1 MDRRWIHNPN
11 RCADEYLDGIED
23 FIEFARRHNPGATR
37 IRCPCRR
44 CNNTLWE
51 TIENVG
57 FHLVRNGMIETYSI
71 WNLHGEQ
78 LEHASSSNATRV
90 DNVQPIVDANDQVMD
105 IIQDVFPF
113 ASTNM
118 NQEEQDDVPT
128 PIDSA
133 EFEQYEKL
141 LKNAN
146 QELYSGCESFSVLT
160 AIVELMHGKIKYRM
174 SNLCFDY
181 FLGVFKRMLPTDNC
195 LPKDHKQ
202 AQKVLNGLGLGYEK
216 IHACKNNCMLFYKE
230 HESLDTCPICNESRF
245 KMTSQNRT
253 TKIPQKVMRYLPL
266 KPRLQRLYMPT
277 HTATDMRWHK
287 EKQVD
292 DDVMRHPADGEA
304 WKEFDRTFPEF
315 AADPRNVRLG
325 LATDGFNPY
334 GVLNQHHS
342 TWPIFVFPY
351 NLPPWKCMK
360 KEYMMMTVLITEDLG
375 RSIDVYL
382 RPLVDELKDLWTN
395 GVRTYDKSTG
405 KMFTLRAAVM
415 WTVNDFP
422 AYAMVSGW
430 STKGYMTCP
439 VCKEDVTF
447 GWHAGKVC
455 YLGHRRC
462 LPWDHEWREK
472 DKEFDGNT
480 ERRLRPREWS
490 GDEILDQ
497 LNRLDFAPF
506 GKTVSRIRPSTH
518 MNWTHKPMFFELP
531 YWSKL
536 KLRHN
541 LDVMHVEKNVFDTLV
556 GTILDIEG
564 KTKDTIKARLDL
576 ERMGIRR
583 SLWMNRDNDKAR
595 RDLAFFSMKPN
606 DKKEFLKFV
615 SSVKFPDG
623 YASNIARCVNVDG
636 GKFTGLKS
644 HDCHVFMQRLLLV
657 GIRHLLPEDVVK
669 PIILLSR
676 FFSQLTAKT
685 LRKTNMFQ
693 LRHDIVQVLCKF
705 EMIFPPAF
713 FTSMMH
719 VMVHLPEEALLAGP
733 VNYRWMYPIE
743 RLLGELKKSV
753 RNRAKPEGSIV
764 EAWVQ
769 YELLTF
775 CGMYLK
781 DVETVF
787 NRPQRNHDGG
797 MRNEKLSV
805 FAQSAR
811 PFGDPGR
818 GESFSRNDMEVAHW
832 FVLNN
837 CDEIMGY
844 LYEHEEMM
852 KREHPSHLVA
862 QKHRELFPQWFLDSV
877 NKLKSSNSPT
887 YSDELYNLAF
897 GPIRAELFSGCNVNG
912 VKFLGE
918 ARDDKL
924 CTQNSGVHVPG
935 GGESTDIDFYG
946 KLTTVVQLLY
956 KDRYQVIMF
965 KCRWFDTNPNRPGSV
980 KIDHGLLSVNM
991 NRTWYD
997 DDPYILA
1004 NMATQIVYL
1013 DDPKA
1018 GSGWNVV
1025 QKMDHRNVYAIPELD
1040 PTDNDVNIV
1049 ADQRLES
1056 SMENDAET
1064 LRDTNVIQE
1073 PFQIQGVSSIEIPI
1087 QSITI
1092 DLGDLPRYDVAVG
1105 PSNDDDVVIEEAEEE
1120 EEEEDWETES
1130 DDSDDNES
1138 YYSSDDE

>member
-1 MDRRWIHNPN
+1 M
-11 RCADEYLDGIED
+11 
-23 FIEFARRHNPGATR
+23 
-37 IRCPCRR
+37 
-44 CNNTLWE
+44 
-51 TIENVG
+51 
-57 FHLVRNGMIETYSI
+57 
-71 WNLHGEQ
+71 
-78 LEHASSSNATRV
+78 
-90 DNVQPIVDANDQVMD
+90 
-105 IIQDVFPF
+105 
-113 ASTNM
+113 
-118 NQEEQDDVPT
+118 
-128 PIDSA
+128 
-133 EFEQYEKL
+133 
-141 LKNAN
+141 
-146 QELYSGCESFSVLT
+146 
-160 AIVELMHGKIKYRM
+160 
-174 SNLCFDY
+174 
-181 FLGVFKRMLPTDNC
+181 
-195 LPKDHKQ
+195 
-202 AQKVLNGLGLGYEK
+202 
-216 IHACKNNCMLFYKE
+216 
-230 HESLDTCPICNESRF
+230 
-245 KMTSQNRT
+245 
-253 TKIPQKVMRYLPL
+253 
-266 KPRLQRLYMPT
+266 
-277 HTATDMRWHK
+277 
-287 EKQVD
+287 
-292 DDVMRHPADGEA
+292 MRHPADGEA
-304 WKEFDRTFPEF
+304 WKEFDRTFLEF
-315 AADPRNVRLG
+315 AANPQNVRLG

-360 KEYMMMTVLITEDLG
+360 KEYMMMTVLITEDPG

-405 KMFTLRAAVM
+405 KMFTLRATIM

-430 STKGYMTCP
+430 STKGYMACP
-439 VCKEDVTF
+439 VCKEDVTS

-455 YLGHRRC
+455 YLGHRRW

-472 DKEFDGNT
+472 DKEFDGNI
-480 ERRLRPREWS
+480 ERHLRPREWS

-541 LDVMHVEKNVFDTLV
+541 LDVMHVEKIIFDTLV
-556 GTILDIEG
+556 GTILDIKG

-583 SLWMNRDNDKAR
+583 GLWMNRDNDKAR

-644 HDCHVFMQRLLLV
+644 HDCHVFMQRLLPV

-669 PIILLSR
+669 SIILLSR

-685 LRKTNMFQ
+685 LRKTDMFQ

-753 RNRAKPEGSIV
+753 CNRAKPEGSIV

-769 YELLTF
+769 YESLTF
-775 CGMYLK
+775 CGI
-781 DVETVF
+781 
-787 NRPQRNHDGG
+787 
-797 MRNEKLSV
+797 
-805 FAQSAR
+805 AR

-818 GESFSRNDMEVAHW
+818 GESFSRNDMEVAQW
-832 FVLNN
+832 FILNN

-887 YSDELYNLAF
+887 YSDELYNLVF

-912 VKFLGE
+912 VKFLAEG
-918 ARDDKL
+918 RDDKL

-1025 QKMDHRNVYAIPELD
+1025 QKMDHRNVYAIPERVCY
-1040 PTDNDVNIV
+1040 T
-1049 ADQRLES
+1049 
-1056 SMENDAET
+1056 
-1064 LRDTNVIQE
+1064 
-1073 PFQIQGVSSIEIPI
+1073 
-1087 QSITI
+1087 
-1092 DLGDLPRYDVAVG
+1092 
-1105 PSNDDDVVIEEAEEE
+1105 
-1120 EEEEDWETES
+1120 
-1130 DDSDDNES
+1130 
-1138 YYSSDDE
+1138 

>member
-1 MDRRWIHNPN
+1 MIILCDEKVVLRDDIVRDEVYSFVAQNSDVDRSLREEKWLFY
-11 RCADEYLDGIED
+11 ATEKL
-23 FIEFARRHNPGATR
+23 FARRNRYFVAQTSSSTYPHFAIVESECKENFEKSVCAVL
-37 IRCPCRR
+37 RCCLYWEFNTLIGR

-78 LEHASSSNATRV
+78 LEHDSSSNATRV
-90 DNVQPIVDANDQVMD
+90 DNVEPIVDANDQVMD

-113 ASTNM
+113 ASTNI
-118 NQEEQDDVPT
+118 NQEEEDDVPT
-128 PIDSA
+128 PIDST

-141 LKNAN
+141 LKNVN

-181 FLGVFKRMLPTDNC
+181 FLGVFKRMLPMDNY
-195 LPKDHKQ
+195 LPKDHKH
-202 AQKVLNGLGLGYEK
+202 AQRVLNGLGLGYEK
-216 IHACKNNCMLFYKE
+216 LHACKNNCMLFYKE
-230 HESLDTCPICNESRF
+230 HESLNTCPTCNESRF

-266 KPRLQRLYMPT
+266 KPRLQRLYMWT

-287 EKQVD
+287 EKRVD

-315 AADPRNVRLG
+315 VADPRNVRLG

-334 GVLNQHHS
+334 RVLNQHHI
-342 TWPIFVFPY
+342 TWLIFVFPY
-351 NLPPWKCMK
+351 NLPHWKCMK
-360 KEYMMMTVLITEDLG
+360 KEYMMMTVLITEDPG
-375 RSIDVYL
+375 RSINVYL

-395 GVRTYDKSTG
+395 GVRTICNGFWVEHKGLYDMSCMQG
-405 KMFTLRAAVM
+405 R
-415 WTVNDFP
+415 
-422 AYAMVSGW
+422 Y
-430 STKGYMTCP
+430 
-439 VCKEDVTF
+439 
-447 GWHAGKVC
+447 
-455 YLGHRRC
+455 
-462 LPWDHEWREK
+462 HEWREK
-472 DKEFDGNT
+472 DKEFDRNT
-480 ERRLRPREWS
+480 ERHLRPREWS

-541 LDVMHVEKNVFDTLV
+541 LDVMHVEKNVFDTLM

-564 KTKDTIKARLDL
+564 KTKDMIKARLDL

-583 SLWMNRDNDKAR
+583 GLWMNRDSDKAR
-595 RDLAFFSMKPN
+595 RDLALFSMKPN
-606 DKKEFLKFV
+606 DKKEFLKFI
-615 SSVKFPDG
+615 SSVKFPDW

-636 GKFTGLKS
+636 GKFTRLKS
-644 HDCHVFMQRLLLV
+644 HDFHVFMQRLLPV

-676 FFSQLTAKT
+676 FFSQLMAKT
-685 LRKTNMFQ
+685 LQKTDMFQ

-705 EMIFPPAF
+705 EMIFPPGF

-719 VMVHLPEEALLAGP
+719 VMVHLPEEALLDGP
-733 VNYRWMYPIE
+733 VNYRWM
-743 RLLGELKKSV
+743 LLGELKKSV
-753 RNRAKPEGSIV
+753 RNRAKPERSIV

-769 YELLTF
+769 YESLTF

-818 GESFSRNDMEVAHW
+818 GESFPRNDMEVAHW

-837 CDEIMGY
+837 CDEIMAY

-852 KREHPSHLVA
+852 KREHPSHLV
-862 QKHRELFPQWFLDSV
+862 

-887 YSDELYNLAF
+887 YSDELYKLAF

-912 VKFLGE
+912 VKFLGV

-935 GGESTDIDFYG
+935 GGESKDIDFYG
-946 KLTTVVQLLY
+946 KLTNFVQLLY

-980 KIDHGLLSVNM
+980 KIDNGLLSVNM

-1013 DDPKA
+1013 DDSKA
-1018 GSGWNVV
+1018 GSSWNLV
-1025 QKMDHRNVYAIPELD
+1025 QKMDHRNVNAIPELD
-1040 PTDNDVNIV
+1040 PTDNDVDNV

-1064 LRDTNVIQE
+1064 LRDTNVTQE
-1073 PFQIQGVSSIEIPI
+1073 LFQIQGVSSIEIPI
-1087 QSITI
+1087 
-1092 DLGDLPRYDVAVG
+1092 
-1105 PSNDDDVVIEEAEEE
+1105 
-1120 EEEEDWETES
+1120 
-1130 DDSDDNES
+1130 
-1138 YYSSDDE
+1138 

>member
-1 MDRRWIHNPN
+1 MDRRWIQNLN

-57 FHLVRNGMIETYSI
+57 FHLVRNGIIETYSI
-71 WNLHGEQ
+71 WNLHVEQ

-118 NQEEQDDVPT
+118 NQKEQDDVPT

-146 QELYSGCESFSVLT
+146 QELYPGCESFSVLT

-245 KMTSQNRT
+245 KMTSQNKT

-266 KPRLQRLYMPT
+266 KPKLQRLYMST

-287 EKQVD
+287 EKRVD
-292 DDVMRHPADGEA
+292 DDVMRHPADGETL
-304 WKEFDRTFPEF
+304 KEFDRTFPEF

-334 GVLNQHHS
+334 EVLNQHHS

-360 KEYMMMTVLITEDLG
+360 KEYMMMTVLITEDPG

-430 STKGYMTCP
+430 STKGYVACL
-439 VCKEDVTF
+439 VCKEDVTS

-455 YLGHRRC
+455 YLGHRRWF
-462 LPWDHEWREK
+462 PWDHEWREK

-480 ERRLRPREWS
+480 ERRLRPKEWS

-497 LNRLDFAPF
+497 LNRLDFVPF

-531 YWSKL
+531 YWLKL

-564 KTKDTIKARLDL
+564 KTKDTIKARIDL
-576 ERMGIRR
+576 EIMGIRR
-583 SLWMNRDNDKAR
+583 GLWMNRDNDKAR

-623 YASNIARCVNVDG
+623 YASNIARCVNVDE

-644 HDCHVFMQRLLLV
+644 HDCHVFMQRLLPV

-685 LRKTNMFQ
+685 LRKTDMFQ

-743 RLLGELKKSV
+743 RLLRELKKSV

-769 YELLTF
+769 YESLTF
-775 CGMYLK
+775 YGMYLK

-811 PFGDPGR
+811 PFGDLGR
-818 GESFSRNDMEVAHW
+818 GESFSRNDME
-832 FVLNN
+832 
-837 CDEIMGY
+837 
-844 LYEHEEMM
+844 
-852 KREHPSHLVA
+852 
-862 QKHRELFPQWFLDSV
+862 V

-997 DDPYILA
+997 DDLYILA

-1013 DDPKA
+1013 DNPKA

-1025 QKMDHRNVYAIPELD
+1025 QKMDHRNVYAIPKLD
-1040 PTDNDVNIV
+1040 PTDNDVDNV

-1056 SMENDAET
+1056 STENDAET
-1064 LRDTNVIQE
+1064 LRDTN
-1073 PFQIQGVSSIEIPI
+1073 
-1087 QSITI
+1087 SITI

-1120 EEEEDWETES
+1120 EEEHDWETES

>member
-1 MDRRWIHNPN
+1 MSRRWIQNPN
-11 RCADEYLDGIED
+11 RCSDEYLDGIED
-23 FIEFARRHNPGATR
+23 FIEFARRQNPGATR
-37 IRCPCRR
+37 IRCPCRK

-78 LEHASSSNATRV
+78 LDHASSSNATRMDSV
-90 DNVQPIVDANDQVMD
+90 EPIVDHNDQVMD
-105 IIQDVFPF
+105 IIEDVFPF
-113 ASTNM
+113 ASTNI
-118 NQEEQDDVPT
+118 NNEREDDVPT

-146 QELYSGCESFSVLT
+146 QELYPGCESFSVLT

-230 HESLDTCPICNESRF
+230 HETLDTCLICNESRF

-266 KPRLQRLYMPT
+266 KPRLQRLYMST

-360 KEYMMMTVLITEDLG
+360 KEYMMMTVLITEDPG

-430 STKGYMTCP
+430 STKGYMACP
-439 VCKEDVTF
+439 VCKEDVTS

-455 YLGHRRC
+455 YLGHRRW

-490 GDEILDQ
+490 GDEIVEQ

-506 GKTVSRIRPSTH
+506 GKTVNRIRPSTH

-583 SLWMNRDNDKAR
+583 GLWMNRDSDKAR
-595 RDLAFFSMKPN
+595 RDLAFLSLKPN

-623 YASNIARCVNVDG
+623 YASNIARCVNVDR

-644 HDCHVFMQRLLLV
+644 NDCHVFMQRLLPV

-669 PIILLSR
+669 PIMLLSR

-685 LRKTNMFQ
+685 LRKTDILQ
-693 LRHDIVQVLCKF
+693 LRHDIVQFLCKF

-753 RNRAKPEGSIV
+753 RNRAKPEGSIIK
-764 EAWVQ
+764 AWVQ
-769 YELLTF
+769 YESLTF
-775 CGMYLK
+775 CGIFLK
-781 DVETVF
+781 F
-787 NRPQRNHDGG
+787 FLPPS
-797 MRNEKLSV
+797 LSPPPPLPPTSV
-805 FAQSAR
+805 DLDRARHIAGAPELPRRHRRASRRDFFGFHRIGSAVIL
-811 PFGDPGR
+811 PPP
-818 GESFSRNDMEVAHW
+818 AT
-832 FVLNN
+832 
-837 CDEIMGY
+837 
-844 LYEHEEMM
+844 
-852 KREHPSHLVA
+852 
-862 QKHRELFPQWFLDSV
+862 
-877 NKLKSSNSPT
+877 NSDT
-887 YSDELYNLAF
+887 
-897 GPIRAELFSGCNVNG
+897 
-912 VKFLGE
+912 
-918 ARDDKL
+918 
-924 CTQNSGVHVPG
+924 SGVFGLEFGCRLRLERILPIVRFPG
-935 GGESTDIDFYG
+935 LLCSDRWIEL
-946 KLTTVVQLLY
+946 KLTYGMSDLIRRRRAVTTTQSSEPPT
-956 KDRYQVIMF
+956 QP
-965 KCRWFDTNPNRPGSV
+965 TS
-980 KIDHGLLSVNM
+980 
-991 NRTWYD
+991 
-997 DDPYILA
+997 A
-1004 NMATQIVYL
+1004 ATAPASAATAPAL
-1013 DDPKA
+1013 
-1018 GSGWNVV
+1018 
-1025 QKMDHRNVYAIPELD
+1025 MDHL
-1040 PTDNDVNIV
+1040 
-1049 ADQRLES
+1049 
-1056 SMENDAET
+1056 
-1064 LRDTNVIQE
+1064 
-1073 PFQIQGVSSIEIPI
+1073 
-1087 QSITI
+1087 
-1092 DLGDLPRYDVAVG
+1092 AVG
-1105 PSNDDDVVIEEAEEE
+1105 PARSQAPTSSASSVAQPVSARRRHRPAAPPTPHPRMRRGSQPERRFSPKPRFLSGSVGIRADVANPSRILGVFDLVCGATRIASGEYPLRMLAILGRQLSKFTRAQSKLLAGSL
-1120 EEEEDWETES
+1120 DFLGI
-1130 DDSDDNES
+1130 NYYAS
-1138 YYSSDDE
+1138 YYASDAHKSSYSSYTTDSRVTFSCE

>member
-1 MDRRWIHNPN
+1 MDKRWIQNPN
-11 RCADEYLDGIED
+11 KCADEYLDGIED

-37 IRCPCRR
+37 IHCPCRR
-44 CNNTLWE
+44 YNNTLWE
-51 TIENVG
+51 TIE
-57 FHLVRNGMIETYSI
+57 RNGMIETYSI

-146 QELYSGCESFSVLT
+146 QELYPGCESFSVLT
-160 AIVELMHGKIKYRM
+160 TIVELMHGKIKYRM

-181 FLGVFKRMLPTDNC
+181 FLGVFKRMLLTDNC

-202 AQKVLNGLGLGYEK
+202 AQNVLNGLGLGYEK

-230 HESLDTCPICNESRF
+230 HESLDTCLICNESRF

-266 KPRLQRLYMPT
+266 KPRLQRLYMST
-277 HTATDMRWHK
+277 HTATYMRWHK
-287 EKQVD
+287 EKRVD

-304 WKEFDRTFPEF
+304 WKEFDRTFLEF
-315 AADPRNVRLG
+315 AADPINVRLG

-351 NLPPWKCMK
+351 NLPSWKCMKKEYMK
-360 KEYMMMTVLITEDLG
+360 KEYMMMTVLITEDPG

-405 KMFTLRAAVM
+405 KIFTLRAAVM

-430 STKGYMTCP
+430 STKCYMAYP
-439 VCKEDVTF
+439 VCKEDVTS

-455 YLGHRRC
+455 YLGHRRW

-556 GTILDIEG
+556 GMILDIEG
-564 KTKDTIKARLDL
+564 KTKDTIKAHLDL

-583 SLWMNRDNDKAR
+583 GLWMNRDNVKAR

-636 GKFTGLKS
+636 GKFIGLKS
-644 HDCHVFMQRLLLV
+644 HDCHVFIQRLLPV
-657 GIRHLLPEDVVK
+657 SIRHLLPEDVVK
-669 PIILLSR
+669 PIILLSI

-685 LRKTNMFQ
+685 LRKTDMFQ

-705 EMIFPPAF
+705 ETIFPPAF
-713 FTSMMH
+713 FTGMMH

-733 VNYRWMYPIE
+733 VNYCWMYPIE
-743 RLLGELKKSV
+743 
-753 RNRAKPEGSIV
+753 RAKPEGSIV

-769 YELLTF
+769 YESLNF
-775 CGMYLK
+775 YGMYLK
-781 DVETVF
+781 DVATVF

-818 GESFSRNDMEVAHW
+818 GKSFSRNDME
-832 FVLNN
+832 
-837 CDEIMGY
+837 
-844 LYEHEEMM
+844 
-852 KREHPSHLVA
+852 
-862 QKHRELFPQWFLDSV
+862 V

-897 GPIRAELFSGCNVNG
+897 GPISAELFSGCNVNG
-912 VKFLGE
+912 VKFLGV

-924 CTQNSGVHVPG
+924 CTQNSDVHVPG

-965 KCRWFDTNPNRPGSV
+965 KCRWFDTNPNRLGSV

-1025 QKMDHRNVYAIPELD
+1025 QKMDHRNVYAIPKLD
-1040 PTDNDVNIV
+1040 PTDNDVDNV

-1130 DDSDDNES
+1130 DDNDDNES

>member
-1 MDRRWIHNPN
+1 
-11 RCADEYLDGIED
+11 
-23 FIEFARRHNPGATR
+23 
-37 IRCPCRR
+37 
-44 CNNTLWE
+44 
-51 TIENVG
+51 
-57 FHLVRNGMIETYSI
+57 
-71 WNLHGEQ
+71 
-78 LEHASSSNATRV
+78 
-90 DNVQPIVDANDQVMD
+90 
-105 IIQDVFPF
+105 
-113 ASTNM
+113 
-118 NQEEQDDVPT
+118 
-128 PIDSA
+128 
-133 EFEQYEKL
+133 
-141 LKNAN
+141 
-146 QELYSGCESFSVLT
+146 
-160 AIVELMHGKIKYRM
+160 
-174 SNLCFDY
+174 
-181 FLGVFKRMLPTDNC
+181 
-195 LPKDHKQ
+195 
-202 AQKVLNGLGLGYEK
+202 
-216 IHACKNNCMLFYKE
+216 
-230 HESLDTCPICNESRF
+230 
-245 KMTSQNRT
+245 
-253 TKIPQKVMRYLPL
+253 
-266 KPRLQRLYMPT
+266 
-277 HTATDMRWHK
+277 
-287 EKQVD
+287 
-292 DDVMRHPADGEA
+292 
-304 WKEFDRTFPEF
+304 
-315 AADPRNVRLG
+315 
-325 LATDGFNPY
+325 
-334 GVLNQHHS
+334 
-342 TWPIFVFPY
+342 
-351 NLPPWKCMK
+351 
-360 KEYMMMTVLITEDLG
+360 
-375 RSIDVYL
+375 
-382 RPLVDELKDLWTN
+382 
-395 GVRTYDKSTG
+395 
-405 KMFTLRAAVM
+405 MFTLRAAVM
-415 WTVNDFP
+415 WT
-422 AYAMVSGW
+422 
-430 STKGYMTCP
+430 
-439 VCKEDVTF
+439 
-447 GWHAGKVC
+447 
-455 YLGHRRC
+455 
-462 LPWDHEWREK
+462 
-472 DKEFDGNT
+472 
-480 ERRLRPREWS
+480 
-490 GDEILDQ
+490 
-497 LNRLDFAPF
+497 
-506 GKTVSRIRPSTH
+506 
-518 MNWTHKPMFFELP
+518 PMFFELP

-583 SLWMNRDNDKAR
+583 GLWMNRDSDKAR

-623 YASNIARCVNVDG
+623 YASNIARCLN
-636 GKFTGLKS
+636 
-644 HDCHVFMQRLLLV
+644 
-657 GIRHLLPEDVVK
+657 
-669 PIILLSR
+669 
-676 FFSQLTAKT
+676 
-685 LRKTNMFQ
+685 

-743 RLLGELKKSV
+743 RLLGELKQSV

-764 EAWVQ
+764 EAWIQ
-769 YELLTF
+769 YESLTF
-775 CGMYLK
+775 CRMYLK

-787 NRPQRNHDGG
+787 NRLQRNYDGG

-811 PFGDPGR
+811 PFGYPGR
-818 GESFSRNDMEVAHW
+818 GQSFSRNDMEVAHW

-837 CDEIMGY
+837 CDEIMAY

-862 QKHRELFPQWFLDSV
+862 QKYRELFPQWFLDSV
-877 NKLKSSNSPT
+877 KKLKSSNSPT

-912 VKFLGE
+912 VKFLGV

-924 CTQNSGVHVPG
+924 
-935 GGESTDIDFYG
+935 Y
-946 KLTTVVQLLY
+946 
-956 KDRYQVIMF
+956 RYQVIMF
-965 KCRWFDTNPNRPGSV
+965 KCRWFDTNPNRPRSV

-1018 GSGWNVV
+1018 GNGWNVV

-1040 PTDNDVNIV
+1040 PTDNDVDNV

-1056 SMENDAET
+1056 SLENDAET

-1073 PFQIQGVSSIEIPI
+1073 PFPIQGVSSIEIPI

-1105 PSNDDDVVIEEAEEE
+1105 SSNDDDVVIEKAEEE

-1130 DDSDDNES
+1130 DDSDENES